1 MIHVSWRDTDTMAR
15 NVREIKRTHQEYGRA
30 ATSDVMW
37 VIHNEDF
44 THIPQRRPLS
54 LSVSLSRL
62 HKISLYV
69 HASRILSLTASS
81 HLPRPLF
88 CLH

>member
-1 MIHVSWRDTDTMAR
+1 MAR
-15 NVREIKRTHQEYGRA
+15 NASEIKRTHQEYGRA

-54 LSVSLSRL
+54 LSVSLVL
-62 HKISLYV
+62 AQGEISLYV
-69 HASRILSLTASS
+69 HARLASILSLYRPVLPALSS
-81 HLPRPLF
+81 VQTVAAE
-88 CLH
+88 